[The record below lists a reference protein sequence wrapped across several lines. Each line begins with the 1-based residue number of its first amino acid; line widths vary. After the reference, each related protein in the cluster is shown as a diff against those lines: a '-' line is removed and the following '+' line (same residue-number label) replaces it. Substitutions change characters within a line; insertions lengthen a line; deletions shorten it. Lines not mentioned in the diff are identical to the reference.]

1 MKENKV
7 IAIIYTKIGFQHAN
21 LNEVYTFVIIVAN
34 RSHSPSLSKQ
44 GITINFL
51 DLVN

>member
-21 LNEVYTFVIIVAN
+21 LNEVYTYVIIEAN
-34 RSHSPSLSKQ
+34 RSYSPSKQ
-44 GITINFL
+44 GIPINFL